1 MRVANPWKTAILLF
15 SLPFV
20 FAPLAGCDLI
30 EARGLAREGNEAY
43 LAYDYRK
50 AIEKY
55 LAAAKINPQTP
66 NLYLNLGYSYF
77 SIFDPASDAA
87 AEKAAATKAVEA
99 FEKHLAVQPDD
110 DAARVFQI
118 KTLIKAAP
126 YDEKMADRALATFLA
141 MLEKDPKDHEAR
153 QYLITL
159 FIDCQRYEDAVA
171 FFQKDLAKKPDD
183 VETMKILA
191 IIADKSKRTQEALEW
206 YWKRATAVE
215 DAEKKAVMFYEVGTY
230 AWNLLHYQPDRVK
243 GVDAIKLADQ
253 GIEACR
259 QAMALKAKY
268 AEAMIYANL
277 LFLKR
282 ALFETDEQ
290 GRAMDQLVAFELRK
304 AAGQILM
311 ERKKAKAAQEGGQP
325 EAGSQSGDEPNEPE
339 KDKVKGEAAPK
350 ADAADGNKD
359 T

>member
-1 MRVANPWKTAILLF
+1 MRVASACKITTLLF
-15 SLPFV
+15 SLPYLLT
-20 FAPLAGCDLI
+20 LATGCDVI

-43 LAYDYRK
+43 MAYDYRT
-50 AIEKY
+50 AIQKY
-55 LAAAKINPQTP
+55 LAAAKLDPETP

-77 SIFDPASDAA
+77 SIFDPTSDVDDEKHAAS
-87 AEKAAATKAVEA
+87 KAVAA
-99 FEKHLAVQPDD
+99 FEKHLQRQPDD

-126 YDEKMADRALATFLA
+126 YDKEMADRALETFLK

-171 FFQKDLAKKPDD
+171 FFQKELAKKPDD
-183 VETMKILA
+183 IETMKILA

-206 YWKRATAVE
+206 YWKRAEAV
-215 DAEKKAVMFYEVGTY
+215 DDPQKKASLFYEVGTY
-230 AWNLLHYQPDRVK
+230 AWNLLHYQPDRMK
-243 GVDAIKLADQ
+243 GAAATRLADQ

-259 QAMALKAKY
+259 RAMALKEKY

-277 LFLKR
+277 LYLKR

-290 GRAMDQLVAFELRK
+290 GRAFDQMEAFELRK
-304 AAGQILM
+304 AAGKILL
-311 ERKKAKAAQEGGQP
+311 ERKKAKAAQEG
-325 EAGSQSGDEPNEPE
+325 EAKKDEAKPGGE
-339 KDKVKGEAAPK
+339 DKEEEGAAEEGK
-350 ADAADGNKD
+350 KD